1 MSMRNVTALALAA
14 MLAGGIARAQDQDQ
28 DQGET
33 RLSPA
38 LEQLRE
44 TVADRLESAA
54 DRLGLTAEQRE
65 KIRQVHAGYAE
76 KYRAQRD
83 ARRALRR
90 EEFEAL
96 GAALTPAQRDQVKD
110 AVEERAVM
118 IKEGTAK
125 RKWPEVAGLRDSIAD
140 RLESAA
146 DELGL
151 SDEQREKI
159 RESLRPFAQKYRE
172 QRAEHR
178 KLVEDELKAVGAVLT
193 PEQRERARRYVAGRV
208 VRAAAARSIA
218 DRLQAAAD
226 KLGLTADQRSK
237 IGEARETY
245 ADKFRDLRRA
255 HRALLG
261 EEMRAIAAVLTPEQ
275 REQARDYREDR
286 VVVIGVESD
295 SADLAT
301 VAQLRETVADRL
313 LSAADELGLSD
324 EQREKIRRIH
334 AGYAEKYRAQRD
346 ARLALRREEFKALGA
361 ALTPAQRDQIKDAV
375 EEREES
381 GRAR

>member
-1 MSMRNVTALALAA
+1 MSMRNVTALALAT
-14 MLAGGIARAQDQDQ
+14 MLAGGIARAQDQE
-28 DQGET
+28 ET

-54 DRLGLTAEQRE
+54 DELGLTAEQRE
-65 KIRQVHAGYAE
+65 KIRQAHAGYAE

-125 RKWPEVAGLRDSIAD
+125 RKWPEVAGLRDSMAD

-151 SDEQREKI
+151 SDEQRAKI
-159 RESLRPFAQKYRE
+159 RESFRPFAQKYQE

-178 KLVEDELKAVGAVLT
+178 DLVEDELKAVGEVLT
-193 PEQRERARRYVAGRV
+193 PEQRKLARRYVEGRV

-226 KLGLTADQRSK
+226 KLGLTADQR
-237 IGEARETY
+237 
-245 ADKFRDLRRA
+245 
-255 HRALLG
+255 
-261 EEMRAIAAVLTPEQ
+261 
-275 REQARDYREDR
+275 
-286 VVVIGVESD
+286 
-295 SADLAT
+295 
-301 VAQLRETVADRL
+301 
-313 LSAADELGLSD
+313 
-324 EQREKIRRIH
+324 
-334 AGYAEKYRAQRD
+334 
-346 ARLALRREEFKALGA
+346 
-361 ALTPAQRDQIKDAV
+361 
-375 EEREES
+375 
-381 GRAR
+381 

>member
-14 MLAGGIARAQDQDQ
+14 ILAGGIARAQDQDQDQ

-90 EEFEAL
+90 EEF
-96 GAALTPAQRDQVKD
+96 Q
-110 AVEERAVM
+110 
-118 IKEGTAK
+118 
-125 RKWPEVAGLRDSIAD
+125 
-140 RLESAA
+140 
-146 DELGL
+146 
-151 SDEQREKI
+151 
-159 RESLRPFAQKYRE
+159 
-172 QRAEHR
+172 
-178 KLVEDELKAVGAVLT
+178 
-193 PEQRERARRYVAGRV
+193 
-208 VRAAAARSIA
+208 
-218 DRLQAAAD
+218 
-226 KLGLTADQRSK
+226 
-237 IGEARETY
+237 
-245 ADKFRDLRRA
+245 
-255 HRALLG
+255 
-261 EEMRAIAAVLTPEQ
+261 
-275 REQARDYREDR
+275 
-286 VVVIGVESD
+286 
-295 SADLAT
+295 
-301 VAQLRETVADRL
+301 
-313 LSAADELGLSD
+313 
-324 EQREKIRRIH
+324 
-334 AGYAEKYRAQRD
+334 
-346 ARLALRREEFKALGA
+346 ALGA

>member
-1 MSMRNVTALALAA
+1 MRMRNVTALALAT
-14 MLAGGIARAQDQDQ
+14 MLAGGIARAQ

-44 TVADRLESAA
+44 TVADRLQSAA
-54 DRLGLTAEQRE
+54 DELGLTAEQRE
-65 KIRQVHAGYAE
+65 KIRQIHAGYAE

-96 GAALTPAQRDQVKD
+96 GAVLTPAQRDQVKD

-118 IKEGTAK
+118 IKEGTAR
-125 RKWPEVAGLRDSIAD
+125 RKWPEVAGLRDSMAD

-151 SDEQREKI
+151 SDEQRAKI
-159 RESLRPFAQKYRE
+159 GASFRPFAQKYRE
-172 QRAEHR
+172 QCAEHR
-178 KLVEDELKAVGAVLT
+178 KLVEDELKAIGAVLT
-193 PEQRERARRYVAGRV
+193 PEQRKMARRYVEGRV
-208 VRAAAARSIA
+208 VLAAAAQSIA
-218 DRLQAAAD
+218 DRLRAAAD
-226 KLGLTADQRSK
+226 ELGLTADQRSK
-237 IGEARETY
+237 IAEAHESY

-255 HRALLG
+255 RCALLG
-261 EEMRAIAAVLTPEQ
+261 EEMRAIAGVLTPEQ
-275 REQARDYREDR
+275 REEARDYREDR
-286 VVVIGVESD
+286 VVVIGVEFD
-295 SADLAT
+295 PANPPT
-301 VAQLRETVADRL
+301 VERLRETVADRL
-313 LSAADELGLSD
+313 QSAADELGLTA
-324 EQREKIRRIH
+324 EQREKIRQIH

-346 ARLALRREEFKALGA
+346 ARRALRREDLKALGA
-361 ALTPAQRDQIKDAV
+361 VLTPAQRDQVKDAV

>member
-1 MSMRNVTALALAA
+1 MSMRNVTALALAT

-28 DQGET
+28 EET

-54 DRLGLTAEQRE
+54 DELGLTAEQRE
-65 KIRQVHAGYAE
+65 KIRQIHAGYAE

-90 EEFEAL
+90 EEFKAL
-96 GAALTPAQRDQVKD
+96 GAVLTPEQRDQVKD
-110 AVEERAVM
+110 AVEERAVT

-125 RKWPEVAGLRDSIAD
+125 RKWPEVAGLRDSMAD

-151 SDEQREKI
+151 SDEQRAKI
-159 RESLRPFAQKYRE
+159 RESFRPFAQKYRE

-178 KLVEDELKAVGAVLT
+178 ELVEDELKAVGAVLT
-193 PEQRERARRYVAGRV
+193 PEQRKMARRYVAGRV

-237 IGEARETY
+237 IGEAREPY
-245 ADKFRDLRRA
+245 ADKFRDMRRA
-255 HRALLG
+255 RRALLG

-275 REQARDYREDR
+275 REKARDYREDR
-286 VVVIGVESD
+286 VVVIGVEID
-295 SADLAT
+295 PADPPT

-313 LSAADELGLSD
+313 ESAADELGLTA
-324 EQREKIRRIH
+324 EQREKIRQIH

-346 ARLALRREEFKALGA
+346 ARRALRREEFKALGA
-361 ALTPAQRDQIKDAV
+361 VLTPEQRDQVKDAV

>member
-1 MSMRNVTALALAA
+1 MRMRNVTALALAT
-14 MLAGGIARAQDQDQ
+14 MLAGGIARAQ

-44 TVADRLESAA
+44 TVADRLQSAA
-54 DRLGLTAEQRE
+54 DELGLTAEQRE
-65 KIRQVHAGYAE
+65 KIRQIHAGYAE

-90 EEFEAL
+90 EELEAL
-96 GAALTPAQRDQVKD
+96 GAVLTPAQRDQVKD

-118 IKEGTAK
+118 IKEGTAR
-125 RKWPEVAGLRDSIAD
+125 RKWPEVAGLRDSMAD

-151 SDEQREKI
+151 SDEQRAKI
-159 RESLRPFAQKYRE
+159 GASFRPFAQKYRE

-178 KLVEDELKAVGAVLT
+178 KLVEDELKAIGAVLT
-193 PEQRERARRYVAGRV
+193 PEQRKMARRYVEGRV
-208 VRAAAARSIA
+208 VLAAAAQSIA
-218 DRLQAAAD
+218 DRLRAAAD
-226 KLGLTADQRSK
+226 ELGLTADQRSK
-237 IGEARETY
+237 IAEAHESY

-255 HRALLG
+255 RRALLG
-261 EEMRAIAAVLTPEQ
+261 EEMRAIAGVLTPEQ
-275 REQARDYREDR
+275 REEARDYREDR
-286 VVVIGVESD
+286 VVVIGVEFD
-295 SADLAT
+295 PANPPT
-301 VAQLRETVADRL
+301 VEQLRETVADRL
-313 LSAADELGLSD
+313 QSAADELGLTA
-324 EQREKIRRIH
+324 EQREKIRQIH

-346 ARLALRREEFKALGA
+346 ARRALRREELEALGA
-361 ALTPAQRDQIKDAV
+361 VLTPAQRDQVKDAV

>member
-1 MSMRNVTALALAA
+1 MRMRNVTALALAT

-28 DQGET
+28 EET

-44 TVADRLESAA
+44 TVADRLQSAA
-54 DRLGLTAEQRE
+54 DELGLTAEQRE
-65 KIRQVHAGYAE
+65 KIRQIHAGYAE

-90 EEFEAL
+90 EEFQAL
-96 GAALTPAQRDQVKD
+96 GAVLTPEQRDQVKD
-110 AVEERAVM
+110 AVEERTVM

-125 RKWPEVAGLRDSIAD
+125 RKWPEVAGLRDSMAD

-151 SDEQREKI
+151 SDEQRAKI
-159 RESLRPFAQKYRE
+159 RESFRPFAQKYRE

-178 KLVEDELKAVGAVLT
+178 ELVEDELKAVGEVLT
-193 PEQRERARRYVAGRV
+193 PEQRKMARRYVEGRV

-237 IGEARETY
+237 IVEAREPY
-245 ADKFRDLRRA
+245 ADKFRDMRRER
-255 HRALLG
+255 RALLG
-261 EEMRAIAAVLTPEQ
+261 EEMRAIAEVLTPEQ
-275 REQARDYREDR
+275 REKARDYREDR
-286 VVVIGVESD
+286 VVVIGVEID
-295 SADLAT
+295 PADPPT

-313 LSAADELGLSD
+313 ESAADELGLTA
-324 EQREKIRRIH
+324 EQREKIRQIH

-346 ARLALRREEFKALGA
+346 ARRALRREEFKALGA
-361 ALTPAQRDQIKDAV
+361 ALTPEQRDQVKDAV

>member
-1 MSMRNVTALALAA
+1 MPRTRT
-14 MLAGGIARAQDQDQ
+14 GQE
-28 DQGET
+28 ET

-54 DRLGLTAEQRE
+54 DGLGLTAEQRE
-65 KIRQVHAGYAE
+65 KIRQIHAGYAE

-90 EEFEAL
+90 EEFKAL
-96 GAALTPAQRDQVKD
+96 GAALTPEQRDQVKD
-110 AVEERAVM
+110 AVEERTVM

-125 RKWPEVAGLRDSIAD
+125 RKWPEVAGLRDSMAD

-151 SDEQREKI
+151 SDEQRAKI
-159 RESLRPFAQKYRE
+159 RESFQPFAQKYRE

-178 KLVEDELKAVGAVLT
+178 KLVEDELKAVGEVLT
-193 PEQRERARRYVAGRV
+193 PEQRKMARRYVEGRV

-226 KLGLTADQRSK
+226 KLGLTADQRSR
-237 IGEARETY
+237 IVEARESY
-245 ADKFRDLRRA
+245 ADKFRDMRRA
-255 HRALLG
+255 RRALLG

-275 REQARDYREDR
+275 REKARDYREDR
-286 VVVIGVESD
+286 VVVIGVEID
-295 SADLAT
+295 PADPPT

-313 LSAADELGLSD
+313 ESAADELGLSA
-324 EQREKIRRIH
+324 EQREKIRQIH

-346 ARLALRREEFKALGA
+346 ARRALRREEFKALGA
-361 ALTPAQRDQIKDAV
+361 VLTPAQRDQVKDAV